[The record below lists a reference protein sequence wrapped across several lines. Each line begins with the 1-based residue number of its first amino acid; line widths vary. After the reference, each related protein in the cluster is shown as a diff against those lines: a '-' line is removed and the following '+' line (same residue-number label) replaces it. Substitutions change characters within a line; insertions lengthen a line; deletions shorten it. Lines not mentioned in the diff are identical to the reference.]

1 MMGLD
6 FLMLIQRA
14 TGITPEDLSASGE
27 KTVSF
32 ESEQPI
38 TRTQAIFILADV
50 MALTGFEANLTTEEE
65 VSFIQGLSDLEGIDD
80 QELKSNA
87 ALLIKLGIFQGRSN
101 KLLAPGDIMSRGE
114 AAATVS
120 RMLKCI
126 Q

>member
-6 FLMLIQRA
+6 FLILLQRA

-32 ESEQPI
+32 KSEQPI
-38 TRTQAIFILADV
+38 TRMQAISILADV
-50 MALTGFEANLTTEEE
+50 IALTGFEANLTAEEE
-65 VSFIQGLSDLEGIDD
+65 VSLIKDFSDLEGID

-101 KLLAPGDIMSRGE
+101 KLLAPGDTMSRGE
-114 AAATVS
+114 AAATVL